1 MGLNLYLASFP
12 DGWGDSKNPASQFV
26 SGTVQWQMFQRE
38 RERDVQ
44 LRILLSYW
52 YYKDAD
58 LDKLFAKYFTEPYPD
73 VFADSGGFSAMT
85 QNAEI
90 NIDDYAVWVKR
101 YKHLFST
108 YANLDVIGNADATL
122 KNQTILEDKHGLEPR
137 PVVHAANNYN
147 ALEYYLKK
155 QYAYIC
161 LGGLVPYASQP
172 KVRMRYLIKAFQMA
186 GNDAVFHGFGVT
198 SWEVMSQ
205 LRWYSVDSS
214 SWGSGF
220 RFGSIPLF
228 DMTRGKFEKAKLGD
242 ISGCLKLSRLFD
254 ELGFDWQ
261 DFADRKRNDR
271 AKVCAISALSY
282 IKAEQYLRR
291 KFGEVYIPNSNAP
304 EGLRAHLAD
313 ANPQRFGEAASGL
326 RLHLVDSPHTPLQDT
341 SNASAGLRLHL
352 ADTGGIKENY
362 ARAENGVKIH
372 LAVGINSEN
381 SNSGNPAIA
390 ESDLKV
396 HLADARAHTAA
407 DLSAADAGIKLHLA
421 EHSLDRGGVGDT
433 SRAMEI
439 LK

>member
-1 MGLNLYLASFP
+1 MRLFLAASYPEAVGGLKSLSCVVSRRMGRQQES
-12 DGWGDSKNPASQFV
+12 SKPICIWNGAMADVP
-26 SGTVQWQMFQRE
+26 E

-58 LDKLFAKYFTEPYPD
+58 LDVLFKKYFTEPYPD

-90 NIDDYAVWVKR
+90 NIEDYANWVKR

-108 YANLDVIGNADATL
+108 YANLDVIGNPSETL
-122 KNQTILEDKHGLEPR
+122 KNQRILEDKFGLEPR
-137 PVVHAANNYN
+137 PVVHAANNYD
-147 ALEYYLKK
+147 ALEYYLKNK
-155 QYAYIC
+155 YKYIC

-186 GNDAVFHGFGVT
+186 GSEAVFHGFGVT

-205 LRWYSVDSS
+205 LKWYSVDSS

-228 DMTRGKFEKAKLGD
+228 DSARGKFEKAKLGD
-242 ISGCLKLSRLFD
+242 REGCLKFSRLFE
-254 ELGFDWQ
+254 ELGFNWQ

-282 IKAEQYLRR
+282 MKAEQYLRR
-291 KFGEVYIPNSNAP
+291 KFGNVYIPGDDAP
-304 EGLRAHLAD
+304 EVLRAHLAD

-326 RLHLVDSPHTPLQDT
+326 RLHLSDT
-341 SNASAGLRLHL
+341 SNGVNYGDANAGLHLHL
-352 ADTGGIKENY
+352 AERDPQHHSWADNGI
-362 ARAENGVKIH
+362 
-372 LAVGINSEN
+372 
-381 SNSGNPAIA
+381 
-390 ESDLKV
+390 KV
-396 HLADARAHTAA
+396 HLADAPNNGGGG
-407 DLSAADAGIKLHLA
+407 DVGLA
-421 EHSLDRGGVGDT
+421 VKYFKETGKT
-433 SRAMEI
+433 
-439 LK
+439 K